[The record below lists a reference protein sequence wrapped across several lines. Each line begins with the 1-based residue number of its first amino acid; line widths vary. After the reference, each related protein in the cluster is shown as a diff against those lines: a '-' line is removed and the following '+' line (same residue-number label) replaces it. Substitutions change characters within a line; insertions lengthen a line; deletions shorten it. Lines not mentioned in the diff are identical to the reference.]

1 MLDCQTEKD
10 AMLRTRGEIILNS
23 IIRQYVEKAL
33 PVSSGSVLDEC
44 GLDVSSATIRSEVAR
59 LELEG
64 YIQRPHYASGS
75 IPSDKGY
82 RYFVS
87 SLKPAELPLE
97 EQFLINHLF
106 HQVEDRL
113 EEWLNLAVSVL
124 SQRVK
129 NVVVVTAPRSVT
141 SRFKHVEM
149 VSIQPTLVLMV
160 LVLQGAKVRQ
170 QLINF
175 EDAVSQQE
183 LAGSAAKL
191 NQLFASLSHQ
201 QITARLAEL
210 DAGERRLAE
219 RILHLMA
226 AEDNRTGQDVFL
238 EGWHF
243 LLNQPEFSHGQKLA
257 ALIDLAEQK
266 KLANMVMP
274 TASRGYGVE
283 VVIGG
288 ENKAEHIQDCS
299 IIASRYGLPGEPLG
313 SIAVVGPTRMDY
325 DRTMAVTGYVA
336 SIISLLVAELYGLT
350 PEAPAESGN

>member
-1 MLDCQTEKD
+1 
-10 AMLRTRGEIILNS
+10 MLRTRGEIILNS
-23 IIRQYVEKAL
+23 IIRQYVEKAQ
-33 PVSSGSVLDEC
+33 PVSSGNVLDEC

-59 LELEG
+59 LEAEG
-64 YIQRPHYASGS
+64 YIHRPHYAAGS
-75 IPSDKGY
+75 VPSDKGY

-129 NVVVVTAPRSVT
+129 NVVVVTAPRSIT

-149 VSIQPTLVLMV
+149 VSIQSNLALMV
-160 LVLQGAKVRQ
+160 LVLQGANVRQ
-170 QLINF
+170 QLITF
-175 EDAVSQQE
+175 EQAVSQEE
-183 LAGSAAKL
+183 LARVAGKI
-191 NQLFASLSHQ
+191 NQLFASLSQQ
-201 QITARLAEL
+201 QIKIKLTDLG
-210 DAGERRLAE
+210 DGERHLAE
-219 RILHLMA
+219 RVLHIMA
-226 AEDNRTGQDVFL
+226 AEDNHSGQDVFL

-266 KLANMVMP
+266 KLAEMVIP
-274 TASRGYGVE
+274 EASRGYGVE
-283 VVIGG
+283 VIIGV

-299 IIASRYGLPGEPLG
+299 IIASRYGLPGQPLG

-325 DRTMAVTGYVA
+325 DRTMAVTGYVS

-350 PEAPAESGN
+350 PGVTAEDGN

>member
-1 MLDCQTEKD
+1 
-10 AMLRTRGEIILNS
+10 
-23 IIRQYVEKAL
+23 
-33 PVSSGSVLDEC
+33 VSSGSVLDEC

-59 LELEG
+59 LEEEG
-64 YIQRPHYASGS
+64 YIYRPHYAAGS
-75 IPSDKGY
+75 VPSDKGY

-149 VSIQPTLVLMV
+149 VSIQPMLALMV

-175 EDAVSQQE
+175 EETVGQQE
-183 LAGSAAKL
+183 LAEAADKL
-191 NQLFASLSHQ
+191 NRLFSSLSQQ
-201 QITARLAEL
+201 QIADKLAEL
-210 DAGERRLAE
+210 GAGERRLAE

-266 KLANMVMP
+266 KLAGMVMP
-274 TASRGYGVE
+274 EASRGYGLE
-283 VVIGG
+283 VIIGV

-325 DRTMAVTGYVA
+325 DRTMAVTAYVS

-350 PEAPAESGN
+350 PGPSAEGGN